1 MIYVTGDIHGDP
13 RRLSKAAFPEQEAM
27 GKDDYVIILGDFGL
41 VWNYDGENRNE
52 RYWLDWL
59 ENKSFT
65 TLFVDGNHECFTR
78 LYREYKVEE
87 WNGGLTHVIR
97 PHVRH
102 LMRGQY
108 FTLDGRTF
116 WSFGGARSHDIQDGV
131 LDPVKD
137 INKILCWKNDYTKFF
152 RIDGVTWW
160 KEEMP
165 TIEEMEYGKNN
176 LKSHDSKVDFILTH
190 DCPASIKRII
200 SSGHY
205 KPDELNI
212 FFESISRETNFN
224 CWLYGHNHVNRKD
237 LLKFIGLYE
246 QIVRIA

>member
-27 GKDDYVIILGDFGL
+27 GRDDYVIILGDFGL

-108 FTLDGRTF
+108 FILNGRTF

-137 INKILCWKNDYTKFF
+137 INKILRWKNDYTKFF

-165 TIEEMEYGKNN
+165 TTEEMGYGKNN

-246 QIVRIA
+246 QIVRVV